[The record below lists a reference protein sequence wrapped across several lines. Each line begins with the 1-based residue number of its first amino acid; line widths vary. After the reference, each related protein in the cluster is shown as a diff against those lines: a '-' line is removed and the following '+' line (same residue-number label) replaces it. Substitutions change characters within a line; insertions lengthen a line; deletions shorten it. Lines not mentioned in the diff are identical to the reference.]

1 MLETASIGA
10 TAGQKVFYKP
20 QLARVVKAYQMRPTE
35 AFLEIELANGRPL
48 NHSPGQFVM
57 VSVFGHGEAPI
68 SICSSPSHQESFEL
82 CVRAVGNLSRA
93 VDAVCAGDWLGI
105 RGPYGRGFPVSE
117 MRDRD
122 VLAVAGGIGLAPL
135 RSLITY
141 VLHNRGD
148 YRRLMVVYGARS
160 PSTLLFHDDLEQWS
174 KVPNVEIYV
183 TVDQPDDTWKGR
195 TGVLTSPLREIEL
208 NSGSGTVVAAVGP
221 PVMYRFVAMELL
233 KKGLGEDQIFFSLE
247 RQFKCGI
254 GKCGH
259 CQLNDL
265 YVCQDGPVFRY
276 SDLLGRTEA
285 VEAWAPEKVQD

>member
-1 MLETASIGA
+1 MPESSSKGDL
-10 TAGQKVFYKP
+10 GQGVFYKP
-20 QLARVVKAYQMRPTE
+20 QLARVARAYQMRPTE
-35 AFLEIELANGRPL
+35 AFLEVELHNGSPL
-48 NHSPGQFVM
+48 NHHPGQFVM

-68 SICSSPSHQESFEL
+68 SICSSPAHRESFEL

-93 VDAVCAGDWLGI
+93 VDTVCAGDWLGI
-105 RGPYGRGFPVSE
+105 RGPYGRGFPAFK

-122 VLAVAGGIGLAPL
+122 VLVIAGGIGLAPL

-141 VLHNRGD
+141 VLDNRED
-148 YRRLMVVYGARS
+148 YRRLIVVYGARS
-160 PSTLLFHDDLEQWS
+160 PSTLLFHDDLDQWS
-174 KVPNVEIYV
+174 KAPDTEVYV
-183 TVDQPDDTWKGR
+183 TVDKPDDTWKGR
-195 TGVLTSPLREIEL
+195 TGVLTLPLREIEL
-208 NSGSGTVVAAVGP
+208 NSGKGMVVAAVGP

-233 KKGLGEDQIFFSLE
+233 KKGLSEDQIYFSLE

-259 CQLNDL
+259 CQLNDV

-285 VEAWAPEKVQD
+285 VEAWAPEKDQD